1 MILIEFGFKLDE
13 KRFFNGCFSIIWP
26 VNAGETNKN
35 AGRTCEAW
43 LLYRNTG
50 INWSVWFMDVHLGS
64 ILFKGYIS
72 LPNVITEDKYFKL
85 RIQYSS
91 KYCSEIVQL
100 TAQSGIP
107 LFSFEAIS
115 SVNLNLL
122 ALWPHWMILS
132 KCMAFLLVSMI
143 WERPVRYF
151 MN

>member
-1 MILIEFGFKLDE
+1 
-13 KRFFNGCFSIIWP
+13 
-26 VNAGETNKN
+26 
-35 AGRTCEAW
+35 
-43 LLYRNTG
+43 
-50 INWSVWFMDVHLGS
+50 MDVHLGS

-85 RIQYSS
+85 RVQYSS

-122 ALWPHWMILS
+122 ALWPH
-132 KCMAFLLVSMI
+132 
-143 WERPVRYF
+143 
-151 MN
+151 